1 MYMGVLE
8 YRFGSSRPEALSDAL
23 GGFCGEEFAGTQTER
38 MVRVRSETP
47 ATPSPDTGGAEASEP
62 PAAIIVNNY
71 YCVSD
76 SSRLVAE
83 REEFIN
89 RQRARRPGAGVTGGY
104 SAPAG
109 TDKVTRAT
117 KNWASLAQSVFFRN
131 VQRWRCREL
140 QKLWESC
147 MKLKRRLETH
157 PWEVARNSDW
167 AKAEGFKGSQPKHR
181 LSQKPS
187 RAKGHKSADSSDE
200 DPVKMIR

>member
-1 MYMGVLE
+1 
-8 YRFGSSRPEALSDAL
+8 
-23 GGFCGEEFAGTQTER
+23 

-62 PAAIIVNNY
+62 PASIIVNNY

-76 SSRLVAE
+76 DSRLVAE
-83 REEFIN
+83 RREFLT
-89 RQRARRPGAGVTGGY
+89 RQRAQRPGAGAPSGY
-104 SAPAG
+104 PPSAG
-109 TDKVTRAT
+109 SDKQARASN
-117 KNWASLAQSVFFRN
+117 NWASLAQAVFFRN

-157 PWEVARNSDW
+157 PWEAARNSDW
-167 AKAEGFKGSQPKHR
+167 AKEEGFKGSQPKHR

-187 RAKGHKSADSSDE
+187 RAQGRKSIDSSDE
-200 DPVKMIR
+200 DPVKMVR